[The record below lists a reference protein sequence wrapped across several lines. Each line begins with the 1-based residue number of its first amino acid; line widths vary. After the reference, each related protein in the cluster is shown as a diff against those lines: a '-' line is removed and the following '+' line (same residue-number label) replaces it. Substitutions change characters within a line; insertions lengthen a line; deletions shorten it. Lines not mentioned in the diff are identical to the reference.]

1 MITAERDRIR
11 AAAKQ
16 RAAELLAEKPLTE
29 SEQRK
34 LRVLLG
40 SARAA

>member
-1 MITAERDRIR
+1 MTAKEREMIR